1 MAVCVLAY
9 AATFAAAVTIS
20 DDPATT
26 ATRSLWTLDGSQTVL
41 VKFGALELTR
51 IWVDGEWWRVL
62 TTGLLHGSLIHLI
75 LNMTA
80 LGSIGDWVE
89 HAWGPWRTLALFVV
103 ASVAGCLAS
112 LMWCEAPMVV
122 GASAGVLGMAGALWV
137 GRKFG
142 DTRLQAALAPVSVL
156 SLGILLLLCLFLGTV
171 IPGLAQA
178 GHIGGLG
185 MGLACGALLARDW
198 PRWVLVVG
206 VAALAGLLVTLGIV
220 AGAPTMRFNYHAL
233 LGFRALEDED
243 TAAATRHLEHAL
255 VLDPESAP
263 LQNAIAYQ
271 FSLAGVEL
279 DRAELLV
286 RQALSQDPTNGSYL
300 DTLGWIRCRQGQPIV
315 ADPILRAGLFLSGD
329 ADPEQLAHITDCASS
344 AVPR

>member
-1 MAVCVLAY
+1 MAACVLAY

-26 ATRSLWTLDGSQTVL
+26 ATRSLWTLDGSQAVL
-41 VKFGALELTR
+41 VNFGALELTR
-51 IWVDGEWWRVL
+51 VWVDGEWWRVL
-62 TTGLLHGSLIHLI
+62 TTGLLHGSLIHLF

-89 HAWGPWRTLALFVV
+89 HAWGSWRTLALFVA

-122 GASAGVLGMAGALWV
+122 GASAGVLGLASALWV
-137 GRKFG
+137 ARQFG
-142 DTRLQAALAPVSVL
+142 DARLQDVLAPVSTL

-178 GHIGGLG
+178 GHIGGLV
-185 MGLACGALLARDW
+185 MGLACGVLLARTW
-198 PRWVLVVG
+198 PRWVVVAG
-206 VAALAGLLVTLGIV
+206 IAALAGLLVTLGV
-220 AGAPTMRFNYHAL
+220 LASAPTMRFNYHAL
-233 LGFRALEDED
+233 LGFRALEDNN
-243 TAAATRHLEHAL
+243 TAAANQHLEHAL
-255 VLDPESAP
+255 LLDPESAP

-279 DRAELLV
+279 ERAELLV
-286 RQALSQDPTNGSYL
+286 RQALSQEPTNGSYL
-300 DTLGWIRCRQGQPIV
+300 DTLGWIWCRQGEPAM
-315 ADPILRAGLFLSGD
+315 ADPILRAGIYLSGD
-329 ADPEQLAHITDCASS
+329 ADPELLAHITDCAIS
-344 AVPR
+344 AAPR